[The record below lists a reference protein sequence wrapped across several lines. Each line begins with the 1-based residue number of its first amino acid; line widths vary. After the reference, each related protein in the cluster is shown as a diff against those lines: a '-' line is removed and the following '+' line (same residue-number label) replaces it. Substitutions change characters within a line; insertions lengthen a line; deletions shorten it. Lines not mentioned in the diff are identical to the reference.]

1 MSVQREMEILSV
13 IINNLDELHR
23 SYMPFIVN
31 GGLFVPTTNSYL
43 LNHELFILLR
53 LIDIPERLSI
63 SGKVIWITPAN
74 SDNYRTQGV
83 GIQFY
88 DGFLTSFWS
97 CKSSELAWIKSISIF
112 TDSYQLSNV
121 SFSCAFSFIW
131 EIAVSSAI

>member
-31 GGLFVPTTNSYL
+31 GGLFVPTTNSYP

-53 LIDIPERLSI
+53 LIDNPERLSI

-74 SDNYRTQGV
+74 SDNYRTQGI
-83 GIQFY
+83 GIQF
-88 DGFLTSFWS
+88 DDDLNNT
-97 CKSSELAWIKSISIF
+97 IKSTIESL
-112 TDSYQLSNV
+112 LSGYLN
-121 SFSCAFSFIW
+121 CTQATYTM
-131 EIAVSSAI
+131 